1 MKQGIL
7 LTHGPV
13 GDAMIEAVR
22 TIMGIDEG
30 LYALSV
36 TNMSITEIASR
47 LRALVKTPAGD
58 EEDGVLIMAS
68 LRGGSCWNVAVGIAK
83 EFPGIKVLSGVNLAM
98 VLSFVTKREQLSLQ
112 ELAEEV
118 YQDAAEG
125 VCLLASGKPC

>member
-30 LYALSV
+30 LYAISV

-47 LRALVKTPAGD
+47 LRALVTAPAA
-58 EEDGVLIMAS
+58 EQDGVLIMAS
-68 LRGGSCWNVAVGIAK
+68 LRGGSCWNVSVGIAK
-83 EFPGIKVLSGVNLAM
+83 EYPGIKVLSGLNLAM
-98 VLSFVTKREQLSLQ
+98 VLSFISKRDSLAMP

-118 YQDAAEG
+118 YQDGVRG
-125 VCLLASGKPC
+125 VCLLTPGKPC

>member
-58 EEDGVLIMAS
+58 EDGVLIMAS

-98 VLSFVTKREQLSLQ
+98 VLSFVTKRDQLSLQ